1 MAIITLTTDF
11 GTKDHFAAAV
21 KGALLSEIEEA
32 KVVDISHNIAPFS
45 ILEAAY
51 VIQNAFE
58 SFPVGSIHIIGV
70 DSEISEENK
79 HIVVQLNDHYF
90 ICANNGIMSMIC
102 SEINP
107 QKIVEIN
114 IHDKISTSFPVLD
127 VFVKV
132 AAHIA
137 RGGTLEVV
145 GKIITEIKPIKNI
158 VPIVKD
164 DGAQMIGNVIYVDHY
179 GNVITNIKKRFF
191 ESVQK
196 GRRFEIS
203 ARNHKFKTIHNHY
216 SDIVDFTIPVDKR
229 NDEGRG
235 LVVFN
240 SSDYLEIAMYK
251 SNKATVGGASTLMGL
266 EMMDSVTISF
276 FDD

>member
-1 MAIITLTTDF
+1 M
-11 GTKDHFAAAV
+11 
-21 KGALLSEIEEA
+21 
-32 KVVDISHNIAPFS
+32 
-45 ILEAAY
+45 
-51 VIQNAFE
+51 
-58 SFPVGSIHIIGV
+58 
-70 DSEISEENK
+70 
-79 HIVVQLNDHYF
+79 
-90 ICANNGIMSMIC
+90 
-102 SEINP
+102 
-107 QKIVEIN
+107 
-114 IHDKISTSFPVLD
+114 D

-145 GKIITEIKPIKNI
+145 GKLITTIKPIKNI

-164 DGAQMIGNVIYVDHY
+164 DGNQVIGNVIYIDHY

-203 ARNHKFKTIHNHY
+203 ARNHKFKRIFEHY
-216 SDIVDFTIPVDKR
+216 SDIVDFNIPTVSR

-240 SSDYLEIAMYK
+240 SSEYLEIAVYR
-251 SNKATVGGASTLMGL
+251 SNLTTVGSASTLLGL
-266 EMMDSVTISF
+266 NMMDTVSINF
-276 FDD
+276 LKD

>member
-1 MAIITLTTDF
+1 MAVITLTTDF
-11 GTKDHFAAAV
+11 GTKDHFTAAV
-21 KGALLSEIEEA
+21 KGALLSEILEA
-32 KVVDISHNIAPFS
+32 KVVDVSHNISPFS

-51 VIQNAFE
+51 VIQNAFS

-102 SEINP
+102 AEINP

-132 AAHIA
+132 AAHID
-137 RGGTLEVV
+137 RGGTLEVI
-145 GKIITEIKPIKNI
+145 GKIINEIKPIKNI
-158 VPIVKD
+158 VPIVRA
-164 DGAQMIGNVIYVDHY
+164 GASQLVGSVIYIDHY

-191 ESVQK
+191 ESIQK

-203 ARNHKFKTIHNHY
+203 ARNHKFRRIYNHY
-216 SDIVDFTIPVDKR
+216 SDIVDF
-229 NDEGRG
+229 N
-235 LVVFN
+235 
-240 SSDYLEIAMYK
+240 IA
-251 SNKATVGGASTLMGL
+251 A
-266 EMMDSVTISF
+266 
-276 FDD
+276 

>member
-1 MAIITLTTDF
+1 MGIITLTTDF
-11 GTKDHFAAAV
+11 GTKDHFAGTV
-21 KGALLSEIEEA
+21 KGALLSEIVEV
-32 KVVDISHNIAPFS
+32 KIVDISHNIAPFS

-137 RGGTLEVV
+137 RGGTLEVI
-145 GKIITEIKPIKNI
+145 GKVITEIKPIKNI

-164 DGAQMIGNVIYVDHY
+164 EGNQLIGNVIYIDHY

-203 ARNHKFKTIHNHY
+203 ARNHKFKRIYNHY
-216 SDIVDFTIPVDKR
+216 TDIVDFNIASELR
-229 NDEGRG
+229 NDEGQG

-240 SSDYLEIAMYK
+240 SSGYLEIAVYR
-251 SNKATVGGASTLMGL
+251 SNLATVGSASTLLGL
-266 EMMDSVTISF
+266 DMMDNISINF
-276 FDD
+276 FKD